1 MLSNTCKYGLRATI
15 YIALKSENDERIGL
29 KKISDELNIPAPFL
43 GKILQNLAK
52 NKILLSSKGPHGGFS
67 LAVSANDISIMD
79 IFEIIDGKDYF
90 EKCLIGVQSCTNDP
104 VKNPCPLHGKYSNIR
119 KQISDLFTDTSIQ
132 DLVDDMSKSKG
143 IINI

>member
-15 YIALKSENDERIGL
+15 YIALKSENNERIGL
-29 KKISDELNIPAPFL
+29 KKISEELNIPSPFL

-52 NKILLSSKGPHGGFS
+52 HKILLSSKGPHGGFS
-67 LAVSANDISIMD
+67 LATSAKDISIMD

-104 VKNPCPLHGKYSNIR
+104 VNTPCPLHAKYSSIR
-119 KQISDLFTDTSIQ
+119 DEIASLFTNTSIY
-132 DLVDDMSKSKG
+132 DLVDDMSKANG
-143 IINI
+143 LINI

>member
-15 YIALKSENDERIGL
+15 YIALKSENNERIGL

-52 NKILLSSKGPHGGFS
+52 HKILLSSKGPHGGFS
-67 LAVSANDISIMD
+67 LAAPAEDISIMD

-104 VKNPCPLHGKYSNIR
+104 INTPCPLHAKYSHIR
-119 KQISDLFTDTSIQ
+119 DEIAALFTNTSIQ
-132 DLVDDMSKSKG
+132 ILVDDMSKAEG

>member
-15 YIALKSENDERIGL
+15 YIALKSENNERIGL

-52 NKILLSSKGPHGGFS
+52 HKILLSSKGPHGGFS
-67 LAVSANDISIMD
+67 LATSAEDISIMD

-90 EKCLIGVQSCTNDP
+90 EKCLIGVQSCTDDP
-104 VKNPCPLHGKYSNIR
+104 INTPCPLHAKYSHIR
-119 KQISDLFTDTSIQ
+119 DEIAALFTNTSIQ
-132 DLVDDMSKSKG
+132 VLVDDISKAEG

>member
-52 NKILLSSKGPHGGFS
+52 HKILLSSKGPHGGFS
-67 LAVSANDISIMD
+67 LATLASDISIMD

-90 EKCLIGVQSCTNDP
+90 EKCLIGVQSCTDDP
-104 VKNPCPLHGKYSNIR
+104 INTPCPLHAKYSHIR
-119 KQISDLFTDTSIQ
+119 DEIAALFTNTSIQ
-132 DLVDDMSKSKG
+132 DLVDDMSKAEG

>member
-15 YIALKSENDERIGL
+15 YIALKSENNERIGL
-29 KKISDELNIPAPFL
+29 KKISEELNIPSPFL

-52 NKILLSSKGPHGGFS
+52 HKVLLSSKGPHGGFS
-67 LAVSANDISIMD
+67 LATSAKDISIMD

-104 VKNPCPLHGKYSNIR
+104 VNTPCPLHAKYSSIR
-119 KQISDLFTDTSIQ
+119 YEIANLFTNTSIY
-132 DLVDDMSKSKG
+132 DLVDDMSKAKG
-143 IINI
+143 MINI